1 MVGGH
6 SFFDRREI
14 KDILAYLTALM
25 NRDDDIS
32 LLRIL
37 NTPARGIGVGT
48 IDLAVLESSRLRTPL
63 SQTLRSYSFLNGL
76 SKRARAAIVKF
87 TELIDCYESRLLTP
101 DANFSGVLSD
111 LLSEIGYEEAL
122 RQGCKTS
129 LEAAS
134 RIENVGELVRAL
146 SEYQK
151 RAEGEGIAGF
161 LSEISLDQNLADAAS
176 EEDAVTLITIHAAK
190 GLEFSHVFLIGVEEG
205 LIPHERSRLE
215 GNIDEERRLFYVGI
229 TRAMRTLTLTCC
241 QRRMR
246 FGRVLY
252 SNRSSF
258 LNDLDPRFVEELDF
272 HARRDPAP
280 VDPEH
285 WREVAVA

>member
-1 MVGGH
+1 
-6 SFFDRREI
+6 
-14 KDILAYLTALM
+14 M

-76 SKRARAAIVKF
+76 SKRACTAIVKF

-111 LLSEIGYEEAL
+111 LLSEIG
-122 RQGCKTS
+122 C
-129 LEAAS
+129 
-134 RIENVGELVRAL
+134 VRAAKL
-146 SEYQK
+146 HRKLRAVSRTLVNWCAPSLNTK
-151 RAEGEGIAGF
+151 RGLREKASPGF
-161 LSEISLDQNLADAAS
+161 S
-176 EEDAVTLITIHAAK
+176 
-190 GLEFSHVFLIGVEEG
+190 
-205 LIPHERSRLE
+205 PRSRLE

-229 TRAMRTLTLTCC
+229 TRTMRTLTLTCC

-258 LNDLDPRFVEELDF
+258 LNDLDPRFVEERDF

-280 VDPEH
+280 VDPEQ

>member
-1 MVGGH
+1 
-6 SFFDRREI
+6 
-14 KDILAYLTALM
+14 
-25 NRDDDIS
+25 
-32 LLRIL
+32 
-37 NTPARGIGVGT
+37 
-48 IDLAVLESSRLRTPL
+48 
-63 SQTLRSYSFLNGL
+63 
-76 SKRARAAIVKF
+76 VK
-87 TELIDCYESRLLTP
+87 I
-101 DANFSGVLSD
+101 
-111 LLSEIGYEEAL
+111 
-122 RQGCKTS
+122 
-129 LEAAS
+129 
-134 RIENVGELVRAL
+134 
-146 SEYQK
+146 
-151 RAEGEGIAGF
+151 
-161 LSEISLDQNLADAAS
+161 
-176 EEDAVTLITIHAAK
+176 LITIHAAK

-285 WREVAVA
+285 WPRSRKRLELLPLWEYPFAKPDFAPR